1 MDEKKLIELIDN
13 KDEDGLVY
21 FIENYAGLMKSVIV
35 RILYKFPYLHE
46 EVLND
51 SILSV
56 WDNVKYY
63 DNTKSSFKNWCASI
77 SRYRA
82 IDALRKEVRH
92 NSLSLEDVDLASNTD
107 ESDKIFVEEVLSY
120 LSDEDR
126 ELFIA
131 LFVEGMT
138 YDELSKEW
146 NVSKNALYSRV
157 KKGRQKL
164 NKEFQGR

>member
-1 MDEKKLIELIDN
+1 MTIQNPL
-13 KDEDGLVY
+13 
-21 FIENYAGLMKSVIV
+21 
-35 RILYKFPYLHE
+35 
-46 EVLND
+46 
-51 SILSV
+51 
-56 WDNVKYY
+56 
-63 DNTKSSFKNWCASI
+63 FKNWCASI

-131 LFVEGMT
+131 LFVEGH
-138 YDELSKEW
+138 DL
-146 NVSKNALYSRV
+146 
-157 KKGRQKL
+157 
-164 NKEFQGR
+164 

>member
-77 SRYRA
+77 SRY
-82 IDALRKEVRH
+82 

-157 KKGRQKL
+157 KRGRQKL